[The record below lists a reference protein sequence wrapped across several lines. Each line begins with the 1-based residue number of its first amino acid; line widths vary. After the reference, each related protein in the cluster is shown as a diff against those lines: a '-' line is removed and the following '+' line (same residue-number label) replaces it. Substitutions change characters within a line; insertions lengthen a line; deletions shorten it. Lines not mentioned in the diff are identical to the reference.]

1 MTLPAS
7 GSISMSQIGD
17 EFGDSKPHSLNE
29 FYGKAT
35 GIPTSG
41 TISMSQ
47 FHGKSSYRV
56 PELSNL
62 TTTYTTPFGKNR
74 TPYMM
79 PIGKWVCV
87 YIEESKTVY
96 ASINHG
102 SSWVTVGTFSKAP
115 TRDRI
120 AIDYE
125 GKSALFNSSPDLY
138 LLKDNGDSK
147 PTLVKRK
154 SSTSYGDVCYDFV
167 NKRYVVAIGPKQF
180 EWFTQD
186 SLIAADSGLSGT
198 KVGNASGPYTLPRD
212 DIKLRPL
219 SAGHGINISYKYS
232 EVLFEV
238 MSTDARNVN
247 YNNVW
252 YSPGYQFRG
261 GSVWLPNVKR
271 GYIRL
276 RSNPQELED
285 LYEYVHPYMD
295 HKHWATID
303 SFTNPGITREAIDD
317 KSGMALIYTN
327 KTYIGIKQDQHNTT
341 LWYSEEPIKNKS
353 SWKQA
358 AGSASKSSF
367 PSLGMVN
374 SDHPALIAFANGKYV
389 MLYHKLNSAGNFDG
403 WRCVA
408 F

>member
-1 MTLPAS
+1 
-7 GSISMSQIGD
+7 
-17 EFGDSKPHSLNE
+17 
-29 FYGKAT
+29 
-35 GIPTSG
+35 
-41 TISMSQ
+41 
-47 FHGKSSYRV
+47 
-56 PELSNL
+56 
-62 TTTYTTPFGKNR
+62 
-74 TPYMM
+74 MM

-125 GKSALFNSSPDLY
+125 GKSALFNSYPDLY

-167 NKRYVVAIGPKQF
+167 NKRYVVAIGPRRY
-180 EWFTQD
+180 EWFTRD
-186 SLIAADSGLSGT
+186 SFMDTDSGVSGT
-198 KVGNASGPYTLPRD
+198 QVGIKSRVENVPRD
-212 DIKLRPL
+212 DLKLRPM
-219 SAGHGINISYKYS
+219 SGGNGINITNGMFQYHFLGGAKI
-232 EVLFEV
+232 
-238 MSTDARNVN
+238 STSRNVN

-317 KSGMALIYTN
+317 QPGMALIYTN
-327 KTYIGIKQDQHNTT
+327 KTYIGIKQVPQANGQYTTT
-341 LWYSEEPIKNKS
+341 LWYSEDPIENKS

-367 PSLGMVN
+367 PNLGMVDPDN
-374 SDHPALIAFANGKYV
+374 PALIAFANGKYV
-389 MLYHKLNSAGNFDG
+389 MLYHKVDAAGNFEG